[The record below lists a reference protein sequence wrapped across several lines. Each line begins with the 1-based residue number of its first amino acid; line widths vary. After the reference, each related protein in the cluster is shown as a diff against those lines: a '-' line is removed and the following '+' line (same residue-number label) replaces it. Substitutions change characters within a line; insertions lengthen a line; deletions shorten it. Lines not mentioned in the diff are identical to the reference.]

1 LAERAMRFR
10 TIAALIL
17 TALILA
23 WGAGRAVLGK
33 PLAADRYTVIEGDTL
48 ALQPKSC
55 IYRVLLLGCAPQR
68 LRLEGADAFES
79 KQTCRDAL
87 DHAWACGAVATE
99 RLRQLVNRPD
109 FSCRIDPEFI
119 DRHAREFSVCFTEGR
134 DVAAILVREGLAFA
148 YGRDPQYLPL
158 ENEAKEARRGAW
170 AGHFVRPQYFRQGA
184 DS

>member
-1 LAERAMRFR
+1 MRFR
-10 TIAALIL
+10 TTVMLLLI
-17 TALILA
+17 ALILA
-23 WGAGRAVLGK
+23 WGTGRAVLGR

-48 ALQPKSC
+48 ALQSKNC
-55 IYRVLLLGCAPQR
+55 LYTVVRLGCPAQR

-87 DHAWACGAVATE
+87 DHVWPCGAVATA
-99 RLRQLVNRPD
+99 RLRELVNHPD
-109 FSCRIDPEFI
+109 FSCRIDPEFT

-184 DS
+184 ES